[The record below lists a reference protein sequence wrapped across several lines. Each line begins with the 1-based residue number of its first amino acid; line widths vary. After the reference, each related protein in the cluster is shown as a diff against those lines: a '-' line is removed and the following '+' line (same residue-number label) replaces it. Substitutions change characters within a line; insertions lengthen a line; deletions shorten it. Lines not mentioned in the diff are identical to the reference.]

1 MNVEELEQRVRTLE
15 IRMMVHSRVILM
27 LAWYTALEIRSGS
40 PLTTVA
46 GTLKGLTHK
55 DLKTSDE
62 QEVFLQY
69 QDNAA
74 VGLAN
79 LGKSIEAM
87 VRARRMADQKLEDA
101 ELKEKIEEILDSTH
115 FEVFPVKTVTEE

>member
-1 MNVEELEQRVRTLE
+1 M
-15 IRMMVHSRVILM
+15 
-27 LAWYTALEIRSGS
+27 
-40 PLTTVA
+40 
-46 GTLKGLTHK
+46 
-55 DLKTSDE
+55 
-62 QEVFLQY
+62 QY

-87 VRARRMADQKLEDA
+87 VRARRRADQKLEDA

-115 FEVFPVKTVTEE
+115 FEVLPVRTVTEE

>member
-46 GTLKGLTHK
+46 GTLKGWTHK

-87 VRARRMADQKLEDA
+87 VRARRRADQKLEDA